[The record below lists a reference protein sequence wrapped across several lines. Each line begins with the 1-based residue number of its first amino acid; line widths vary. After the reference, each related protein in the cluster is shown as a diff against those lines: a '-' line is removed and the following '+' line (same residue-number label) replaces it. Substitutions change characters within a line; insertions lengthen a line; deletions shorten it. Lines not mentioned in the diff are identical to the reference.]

1 MGPAGRGGLVVMAFG
16 AGDDVAAGS
25 ARWRRGEA
33 VRADAQAAKDAASQA
48 FYELDTVQRDVRIS
62 VEAVA
67 AADDSPGAKRAIAD
81 FTALGN
87 RIDEV
92 SSSYIAALDA
102 VDLDA
107 EELDTGA
114 AARARQQLEQSRQQ
128 LVAVRTELERFAGF
142 LQPLVA
148 AAETQL
154 AQVGP
159 AVERARQSWL
169 AASNALDAARAARLS
184 TDDLARRLAS
194 LGPQLALLGEG
205 AGRHGVQTIV
215 RTAAEAQ
222 RTAEQIRAEAEKLPE
237 RAREVDKRLASLS
250 TRTQALQNRSANIG
264 PVLSELRRRFSTACW
279 QDLQNVPEQTDAAV
293 RTAQTRLAEASKA
306 RDEQRWA
313 DATSI
318 LATTTTLLNTADGAV
333 ATVNDRLHSLN
344 EAQRA
349 PETEIE
355 RARFALRDAQRLAMS
370 GRTAPDPRHAGPLDA
385 AVERLDRAAAALTG
399 RHPDYW
405 HFLTELAAVRD
416 TAAQVVQAI
425 REERG
430 AGSR

>member
-1 MGPAGRGGLVVMAFG
+1 
-16 AGDDVAAGS
+16 
-25 ARWRRGEA
+25 

-62 VEAVA
+62 VEAVS

-87 RIDEV
+87 RIDDV
-92 SSSYIAALDA
+92 SSAYIAVLDS
-102 VDLDA
+102 VDLEA
-107 EELDTGA
+107 EDLDPGA
-114 AARARQQLEQSRQQ
+114 AARARQQLEQSKQQ

-154 AQVGP
+154 AQVTP
-159 AVERARQSWL
+159 AVERARQAWL
-169 AASNALDAARAARLS
+169 AASNALDAARAARLGA
-184 TDDLARRLAS
+184 DDLARRLAS
-194 LGPQLALLGEG
+194 LSPLLALLGEG
-205 AGRHGVQTIV
+205 AGKHGVRTML

-222 RTAEQIRAEAEKLPE
+222 RIAEEIRAEAVKLPE
-237 RAREVDKRLASLS
+237 QAREIDKRLASLS
-250 TRTQALQNRSANIG
+250 TRTQALQTRSANIG

-279 QDLQNVPEQTDAAV
+279 QDLQNVPEQTEAAV
-293 RTAQTRLAEASKA
+293 RSAQTRLAQASKA
-306 RDEQRWA
+306 RDEQRWE
-313 DATSI
+313 DATGL
-318 LATTTTLLNTADGAV
+318 LATIRDLLNTADGSVAV
-333 ATVNDRLHSLN
+333 VNDRLHDLN

-349 PETEIE
+349 PEAEIE
-355 RARFALRDAQRLAMS
+355 RTRFALRDAQRLAMA
-370 GRTAPDPRHAGPLDA
+370 GRSAPDPRHAAPLDA
-385 AVERLDRAAAALTG
+385 AVTRLDRAAAALTG

-405 HFLTELAAVRD
+405 HFLTELAGVRE
-416 TAAQVVQAI
+416 TATQVVAAI